1 MKIKSVAVLGAGAVG
16 SYVIWGLSEKSDIR
30 LGVIAEGERAERLK
44 KNGCAINGKIYHP
57 EVWTP
62 DEAHDVDLMVVALKY
77 GSLEG
82 ALESIQKAT
91 GEHTAIMSLMNGV
104 DSEEIIGRAV
114 GMEHVLPALI
124 KVASHKE
131 EDGYHFDPPTTL
143 GIIFGEPSAPFDS
156 ERVKAVEELFPNAER
171 VSSYGTAQDILRKS
185 EEELKALAAAG
196 LGIIYM
202 GAETGDDEIL
212 KYINKGVTSAEI
224 IAAGQKLKRCGLQSS
239 ITLISGL
246 GGRGKVKEHARSCA
260 RLISAI
266 NPEYASF
273 LTLRLYE
280 GTPMYDDVVS
290 GRFERITPDEI
301 IDEMTEFLQNVDS
314 PGTVFRTNHASN
326 YVVLK
331 GDFNRDIPA
340 MLKQLEQVKKNKN
353 YRVFR
358 ETGDLL

>member
-1 MKIKSVAVLGAGAVG
+1 MRYEGVV
-16 SYVIWGLSEKSDIR
+16 YRPPSEGRSLI
-30 LGVIAEGERAERLK
+30 VQVTI
-44 KNGCAINGKIYHP
+44 GCAHNSCTFCNMYKDKKFR
-57 EVWTP
+57 VRT
-62 DEAHDVDLMVVALKY
+62 M
-77 GSLEG
+77 
-82 ALESIQKAT
+82 
-91 GEHTAIMSLMNGV
+91 
-104 DSEEIIGRAV
+104 EEIMKDLLEAQAMYGPYVRRVFLAD
-114 GMEHVLPALI
+114 GDALVM
-124 KVASHKE
+124 KT
-131 EDGYHFDPPTTL
+131 EDILTIL
-143 GIIFGEPSAPFDS
+143 
-156 ERVKAVEELFPNAER
+156 KAVEELFPNAER

-326 YVVLK
+326 YVVL
-331 GDFNRDIPA
+331 
-340 MLKQLEQVKKNKN
+340 
-353 YRVFR
+353 
-358 ETGDLL
+358 

>member
-1 MKIKSVAVLGAGAVG
+1 MRYEGVV
-16 SYVIWGLSEKSDIR
+16 YRPPSEGRSLI
-30 LGVIAEGERAERLK
+30 VQVTI
-44 KNGCAINGKIYHP
+44 GCAHNSCTFCNMCKDKKFR
-57 EVWTP
+57 VRT
-62 DEAHDVDLMVVALKY
+62 M
-77 GSLEG
+77 
-82 ALESIQKAT
+82 
-91 GEHTAIMSLMNGV
+91 
-104 DSEEIIGRAV
+104 EEIMKDLLEAQAMYGPYVRRVFLAD
-114 GMEHVLPALI
+114 GDALVM
-124 KVASHKE
+124 KT
-131 EDGYHFDPPTTL
+131 EDILTIL
-143 GIIFGEPSAPFDS
+143 
-156 ERVKAVEELFPNAER
+156 KAVEELFPNAER

-185 EEELKALAAAG
+185 EEELRALAAAG

>member
-1 MKIKSVAVLGAGAVG
+1 MRYEGVV
-16 SYVIWGLSEKSDIR
+16 YRPPSEGRSLI
-30 LGVIAEGERAERLK
+30 VQVTI
-44 KNGCAINGKIYHP
+44 GCAHNSCTFCNMYKDKKFR
-57 EVWTP
+57 VRT
-62 DEAHDVDLMVVALKY
+62 M
-77 GSLEG
+77 
-82 ALESIQKAT
+82 
-91 GEHTAIMSLMNGV
+91 
-104 DSEEIIGRAV
+104 EEIMKDLLEAQAMYGPYVRRVFLAD
-114 GMEHVLPALI
+114 GDALVM
-124 KVASHKE
+124 KT
-131 EDGYHFDPPTTL
+131 EDILTIL
-143 GIIFGEPSAPFDS
+143 
-156 ERVKAVEELFPNAER
+156 KAVEELFPNAER

-280 GTPMYDDVVS
+280 DTPMYDDVVS

>member
-1 MKIKSVAVLGAGAVG
+1 MRYEGVV
-16 SYVIWGLSEKSDIR
+16 YRPPSEGRSLI
-30 LGVIAEGERAERLK
+30 VQVTI
-44 KNGCAINGKIYHP
+44 GCAHNSCTFCNMYKDKKFR
-57 EVWTP
+57 VRT
-62 DEAHDVDLMVVALKY
+62 M
-77 GSLEG
+77 
-82 ALESIQKAT
+82 
-91 GEHTAIMSLMNGV
+91 
-104 DSEEIIGRAV
+104 EEIMKDLLEAQAMYGPYVRRVFLAD
-114 GMEHVLPALI
+114 GDALVM
-124 KVASHKE
+124 KT
-131 EDGYHFDPPTTL
+131 EDILTIL
-143 GIIFGEPSAPFDS
+143 
-156 ERVKAVEELFPNAER
+156 KAVEELFPNAER

>member
-1 MKIKSVAVLGAGAVG
+1 MRYEGVV
-16 SYVIWGLSEKSDIR
+16 YRPPSEGRSLI
-30 LGVIAEGERAERLK
+30 VQVTI
-44 KNGCAINGKIYHP
+44 GCAHNSCTFCNMYKDKKFR
-57 EVWTP
+57 VRT
-62 DEAHDVDLMVVALKY
+62 M
-77 GSLEG
+77 
-82 ALESIQKAT
+82 
-91 GEHTAIMSLMNGV
+91 
-104 DSEEIIGRAV
+104 EEIMKDLLEAQAMYGPYVRRVFLAD
-114 GMEHVLPALI
+114 GDALVMKTEDI
-124 KVASHKE
+124 LTILKV
-131 EDGYHFDPPTTL
+131 
-143 GIIFGEPSAPFDS
+143 
-156 ERVKAVEELFPNAER
+156 VEELFPNAER

>member
-1 MKIKSVAVLGAGAVG
+1 MRYEGVV
-16 SYVIWGLSEKSDIR
+16 YRPPSEGRSLI
-30 LGVIAEGERAERLK
+30 VQVTI
-44 KNGCAINGKIYHP
+44 GCAHNSCTFCNMYKDKKFR
-57 EVWTP
+57 VRT
-62 DEAHDVDLMVVALKY
+62 M
-77 GSLEG
+77 
-82 ALESIQKAT
+82 
-91 GEHTAIMSLMNGV
+91 
-104 DSEEIIGRAV
+104 EEIMKDLLEAQAMYGPYVRRVFLAD
-114 GMEHVLPALI
+114 GDALVM
-124 KVASHKE
+124 KT
-131 EDGYHFDPPTTL
+131 EDILTIL
-143 GIIFGEPSAPFDS
+143 
-156 ERVKAVEELFPNAER
+156 KAVEELFPNAER

-340 MLKQLEQVKKNKN
+340 MLKQLEKNKN

>member
-1 MKIKSVAVLGAGAVG
+1 MRYEGVV
-16 SYVIWGLSEKSDIR
+16 YRPPSEGRSLI
-30 LGVIAEGERAERLK
+30 VQVTI
-44 KNGCAINGKIYHP
+44 GCAHNSCTFCNMYKDKKFR
-57 EVWTP
+57 VRT
-62 DEAHDVDLMVVALKY
+62 M
-77 GSLEG
+77 
-82 ALESIQKAT
+82 
-91 GEHTAIMSLMNGV
+91 
-104 DSEEIIGRAV
+104 EEIMKDLLEAQAMYGPYVRRVFLAD
-114 GMEHVLPALI
+114 GDALVM
-124 KVASHKE
+124 KT
-131 EDGYHFDPPTTL
+131 EDILTIL
-143 GIIFGEPSAPFDS
+143 
-156 ERVKAVEELFPNAER
+156 KAVEELFPNAER

-185 EEELKALAAAG
+185 EEELRALAAAG

-246 GGRGKVKEHARSCA
+246 GGRGKVKEHDRSCA

-301 IDEMTEFLQNVDS
+301 IDEMTEFLQNVVS
-314 PGTVFRTNHASN
+314 PATVFRTNHASN

>member
-1 MKIKSVAVLGAGAVG
+1 MRYEGVV
-16 SYVIWGLSEKSDIR
+16 YRPPSEGRSLI
-30 LGVIAEGERAERLK
+30 VQVTI
-44 KNGCAINGKIYHP
+44 GCAHNSCTFCNMYKDKKFR
-57 EVWTP
+57 VRT
-62 DEAHDVDLMVVALKY
+62 M
-77 GSLEG
+77 
-82 ALESIQKAT
+82 
-91 GEHTAIMSLMNGV
+91 
-104 DSEEIIGRAV
+104 EEIMKDLLEAQAMYGPYVRRVFLAD
-114 GMEHVLPALI
+114 GDALVM
-124 KVASHKE
+124 KT
-131 EDGYHFDPPTTL
+131 EDILTIL
-143 GIIFGEPSAPFDS
+143 
-156 ERVKAVEELFPNAER
+156 KAVEELFPNAER

-185 EEELKALAAAG
+185 EEELRALAAAG

-260 RLISAI
+260 RLISTI